1 MELLALGEKPQAII
15 CANQYLA
22 FGCVEALKRSGIA
35 IPRQMAVL
43 TFDDFPVSKVID
55 PPLTVVNL
63 DMYDM
68 GKQAAKIMLRRI
80 KNPQLL
86 VQSYTTLPSLIERES
101 TKGDERG

>member
-1 MELLALGEKPQAII
+1 M
-15 CANQYLA
+15 
-22 FGCVEALKRSGIA
+22 
-35 IPRQMAVL
+35 
-43 TFDDFPVSKVID
+43 
-55 PPLTVVNL
+55 NL

-68 GKQAAKIMLRRI
+68 GEQAAKIMLRRI